1 MCYLPVLV
9 LGIPSQYLVAKYSN
23 ESALL
28 SVQLYQP
35 VYIYQVPVPLQYIGN
50 MTAVV
55 QAIAIAQL
63 LHGYRRYDKAY
74 SCTVGFPSL
83 ILLPVLLLVLQLQ
96 LVVYGSIG
104 RRQLYQYSCTVQKST
119 TAAVEST
126 AAISSIHVQMDQ
138 IYYGTGTIYVDLHVV
153 ASQQIYYRQ
162 VYHPVDLASI
172 YYSFV
177 DLDSSLDLASRHDPT
192 AVQLQY
198 QYIWYQ
204 QYRQQDPITVYCQL

>member
-63 LHGYRRYDKAY
+63 LHGYRRYDKAC

-119 TAAVEST
+119 
-126 AAISSIHVQMDQ
+126 VQ
-138 IYYGTGTIYVDLHVV
+138 
-153 ASQQIYYRQ
+153 
-162 VYHPVDLASI
+162 
-172 YYSFV
+172 
-177 DLDSSLDLASRHDPT
+177 
-192 AVQLQY
+192 QLQNLLLL
-198 QYIWYQ
+198 YQ
-204 QYRQQDPITVYCQL
+204 QYTCIDGSDLLRYRYYIRRSTCSSQLVDLLPVGLPSGRSSQYLLQLCRS